1 MKKLL
6 SLIVLATAPVVAAES
21 GAMTDA
27 ERAYLLEQM
36 EISKKNFLAS
46 IEGVSAAQWRFK
58 PAPNVWSVGEC
69 AEHIVL
75 AEDYLF
81 VFSQQV
87 LKAPAV
93 ARLDSAN
100 AENDQKMVAAI
111 EDRSHKATAPEPITP
126 SGKFSTPADAI
137 SAFTEKRDKHIA
149 YVKETTDDLR
159 THSAKGPLGPMDSYQ
174 ILLLLAAHS
183 SRHTAQIQEVQANP
197 GYPKESAS
205 R

>member
-6 SLIVLATAPVVAAES
+6 SLIVLATAPMVAAEN

-27 ERAYLLEQM
+27 ERAYLLDQLET
-36 EISKKNFLAS
+36 SKKNFLAS
-46 IEGVSAAQWRFK
+46 IEGVSAAQWKFK
-58 PAPNVWSVGEC
+58 PAPNVWSVAEC

-75 AEDYLF
+75 AEDFLF
-81 VFSQQV
+81 GFSQQL
-87 LKAPAV
+87 LKAPA
-93 ARLDSAN
+93 AERLENAN
-100 AENDQKMVAAI
+100 AEGDHKLVAAI

-126 SGKFSTPADAI
+126 SGKFSSPADAV
-137 SAFTEKRDKHIA
+137 SAFTEKRDRHIA

-159 THSAKGPLGPMDSYQ
+159 AHSAKGPLGPMDGYQ
-174 ILLLLAAHS
+174 VLLLVSAHS
-183 SRHTAQIQEVQANP
+183 ARHTAQIQEVQANP